1 MIYLKLL
8 VTTVPANFGF
18 LTQQGARPADH
29 AIPKHPLARL
39 LARCAWGSSTRSF
52 APIPTHVDRQV
63 DWATESLVVG
73 VRR

>member
-8 VTTVPANFGF
+8 ATTVPTDFGF
-18 LTQQGARPADH
+18 LFQQGARPGEH

-52 APIPTHVDRQV
+52 SPIPTQVDRQV